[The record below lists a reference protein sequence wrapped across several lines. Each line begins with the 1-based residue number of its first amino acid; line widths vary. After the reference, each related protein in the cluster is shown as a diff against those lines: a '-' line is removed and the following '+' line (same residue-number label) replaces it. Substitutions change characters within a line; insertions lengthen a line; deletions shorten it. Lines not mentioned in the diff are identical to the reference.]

1 MTPMTT
7 GLASDI
13 SRTLAPM
20 MFGFKSDSFL
30 SREREDK
37 LECIL
42 PLSFRA
48 ISSGDVASDACSSG
62 DPGFATFSA
71 GDAGGV
77 ALSFGF
83 AGAVDDLAR
92 LQSSVPTSSVTRE
105 VETDFAQ
112 NREAFLTDASPITGV
127 DEADVVPN
135 EDECSY

>member
-1 MTPMTT
+1 MTT
-7 GLASDI
+7 GLASDF

-48 ISSGDVASDACSSG
+48 ISSGDVTFDACSSG
-62 DPGFATFSA
+62 DSGFATFSA

-92 LQSSVPTSSVTRE
+92 SSRLLHLTWLASSQV
-105 VETDFAQ
+105 
-112 NREAFLTDASPITGV
+112 FLLRLSQ
-127 DEADVVPN
+127 EK
-135 EDECSY
+135 